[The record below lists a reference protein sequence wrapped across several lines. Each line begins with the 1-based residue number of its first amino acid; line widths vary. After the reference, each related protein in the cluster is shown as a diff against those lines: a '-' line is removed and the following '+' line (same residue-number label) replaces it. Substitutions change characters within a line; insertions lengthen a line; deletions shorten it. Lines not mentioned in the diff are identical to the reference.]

1 MKKVIYILS
10 AVGLLTL
17 GACNDQLETN
27 PTDKVSGTIIF
38 SDANGAETAMNGIYR
53 ATSVDTTGSI
63 GNKRVLSWHRLV
75 LQRCLKDSDHLR
87 HPVLGR

>member
-53 ATSVDTTGSI
+53 ATYVAGWGTGWADRIIHIS
-63 GNKRVLSWHRLV
+63 
-75 LQRCLKDSDHLR
+75 KDVHISSGIFIIR
-87 HPVLGR
+87 

>member
-38 SDANGAETAMNGIYR
+38 SDANGAETAIM
-53 ATSVDTTGSI
+53 
-63 GNKRVLSWHRLV
+63 
-75 LQRCLKDSDHLR
+75 
-87 HPVLGR
+87 

>member
-27 PTDKVSGTIIF
+27 PMVL
-38 SDANGAETAMNGIYR
+38 
-53 ATSVDTTGSI
+53 
-63 GNKRVLSWHRLV
+63 KRR
-75 LQRCLKDSDHLR
+75 
-87 HPVLGR
+87 

>member
-1 MKKVIYILS
+1 MLNFKAEPVKYKYEKNEKSNIYIICCRI
-10 AVGLLTL
+10 TYF

-53 ATSVDTTGSI
+53 ATYVAGW
-63 GNKRVLSWHRLV
+63 GYRL
-75 LQRCLKDSDHLR
+75 
-87 HPVLGR
+87 G